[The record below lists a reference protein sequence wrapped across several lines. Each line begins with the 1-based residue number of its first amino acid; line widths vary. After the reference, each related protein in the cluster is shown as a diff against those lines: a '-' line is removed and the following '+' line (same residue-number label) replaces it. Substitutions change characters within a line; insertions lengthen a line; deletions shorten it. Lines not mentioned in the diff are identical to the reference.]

1 MLDEIETAL
10 NFASSMTW
18 NGKNIIVKL
27 INKTYKTGIKLTKK
41 AIAQIE
47 NQIQRLTNSHHEIFP
62 ILGNWF
68 IDI

>member
-1 MLDEIETAL
+1 
-10 NFASSMTW
+10 MTW